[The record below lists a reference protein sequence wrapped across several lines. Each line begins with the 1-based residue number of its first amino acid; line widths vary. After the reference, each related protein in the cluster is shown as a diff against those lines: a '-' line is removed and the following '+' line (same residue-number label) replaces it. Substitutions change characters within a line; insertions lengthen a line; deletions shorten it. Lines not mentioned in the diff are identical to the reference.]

1 MPAEEALARFKR
13 GRLHMENAN
22 RLGPLSITPTGPRQT
37 PRNDFGTVFA
47 HAAQEVVRTGA
58 GVVAALVPGSP
69 MVSAAVASVSSVVA
83 ASTSSL
89 RSASAQP
96 LTGGTSGTGGVAG
109 GSGQGEQWD
118 LLAAQK
124 EMQAEGAKMNLAYM
138 NLQNEMQAES
148 RAHNAIS
155 NIMKVRHDSA
165 KAAINNIR

>member
-1 MPAEEALARFKR
+1 
-13 GRLHMENAN
+13 MENGN
-22 RLGPLSITPTGPRQT
+22 RIGSLSITPTVARQT
-37 PRNDFGTVFA
+37 PQNDFGTVFA
-47 HAAQEVVRTGA
+47 RTAQEVVRSGA
-58 GVVAALVPGSP
+58 GVMASLVPGGAA
-69 MVSAAVASVSSVVA
+69 VSAAVSSVSSVVSGA
-83 ASTSSL
+83 TSSI
-89 RSASAQP
+89 RGASAMP
-96 LTGGTSGTGGVAG
+96 TPGGVGGAGGGTSGAG
-109 GSGQGEQWD
+109 GLTGSTGKGDQWD

>member
-1 MPAEEALARFKR
+1 V
-13 GRLHMENAN
+13 ENGN
-22 RLGPLSITPTGPRQT
+22 RIGTLSITPTVARQT
-37 PRNDFGTVFA
+37 PRNDFGTVLA
-47 HAAQEVVRTGA
+47 RTAQEVVRTGA
-58 GVVAALVPGSP
+58 GVVAAIVPGGP
-69 MVSAAVASVSSVVA
+69 AVSAAVASVSSVVSTA
-83 ASTSSL
+83 ASSAPSVRGASVTAGGTGGTGS
-89 RSASAQP
+89 SASAT
-96 LTGGTSGTGGVAG
+96 LGGT
-109 GSGQGEQWD
+109 GQGDQWD

>member
-1 MPAEEALARFKR
+1 
-13 GRLHMENAN
+13 MENGN
-22 RLGPLSITPTGPRQT
+22 RIGTLSITPTVARQT
-37 PRNDFGTVFA
+37 PRNDFGTVLA
-47 HAAQEVVRTGA
+47 RTAQEVVRTGA
-58 GVVAALVPGSP
+58 GVVAAIVPGAP
-69 MVSAAVASVSSVVA
+69 AVSAAVASVSSVV
-83 ASTSSL
+83 STSASSV
-89 RSASAQP
+89 RGASVPTGGTGGTGSSASAT
-96 LTGGTSGTGGVAG
+96 LGAT
-109 GSGQGEQWD
+109 GQGDQWD

>member
-1 MPAEEALARFKR
+1 
-13 GRLHMENAN
+13 MENGN
-22 RLGPLSITPTGPRQT
+22 RIGTLSITPTVPRQT

-47 HAAQEVVRTGA
+47 RTAQEVVKTGA
-58 GVVAALVPGSP
+58 GIVASLVPGAP
-69 MVSAAVASVSSVVA
+69 MVSAAVASIGSVVSSA
-83 ASTSSL
+83 AS
-89 RSASAQP
+89 SARGASVVP
-96 LTGGTSGTGGVAG
+96 LSGGTGGAPG
-109 GSGQGEQWD
+109 IPGQGEQWD

-124 EMQAEGAKMNLAYM
+124 EMQAEGMKMNLAYM

>member
-1 MPAEEALARFKR
+1 
-13 GRLHMENAN
+13 MENGN
-22 RLGPLSITPTGPRQT
+22 RIGTLSITPTVARQT
-37 PRNDFGTVFA
+37 PRNDFGTVLA
-47 HAAQEVVRTGA
+47 RTAQEVVRTGA
-58 GVVAALVPGSP
+58 GVVAAIVPGAP
-69 MVSAAVASVSSVVA
+69 AVSAAVASVGAVVSTSASSVRG
-83 ASTSSL
+83 ASVPTGGMGGTGS
-89 RSASAQP
+89 SASAT
-96 LTGGTSGTGGVAG
+96 LGAT
-109 GSGQGEQWD
+109 GQGDQWD

>member
-1 MPAEEALARFKR
+1 V
-13 GRLHMENAN
+13 ENGN
-22 RLGPLSITPTGPRQT
+22 RIGSLSITPTVARQT
-37 PRNDFGTVFA
+37 PQNDFGTVFA
-47 HAAQEVVRTGA
+47 RTAQEVVRSGA
-58 GVVAALVPGSP
+58 GVVASLVPGGAA
-69 MVSAAVASVSSVVA
+69 VSAAVSSVSSVVSGA
-83 ASTSSL
+83 TSSI
-89 RSASAQP
+89 RGASALP
-96 LTGGTSGTGGVAG
+96 TPGGVGGAGGVTSGAGELSGTTGRGD
-109 GSGQGEQWD
+109 QWD

>member
-1 MPAEEALARFKR
+1 V
-13 GRLHMENAN
+13 ENGN
-22 RLGPLSITPTGPRQT
+22 RIGTLSITPTVARQT
-37 PRNDFGTVFA
+37 PQNDFGTVLA
-47 HAAQEVVRTGA
+47 RTAQEVVKTGA
-58 GVVAALVPGSP
+58 GVMAAMVPGAP
-69 MVSAAVASVSSVVA
+69 AVSAAVASVSSVVA
-83 ASTSSL
+83 TSTSSV
-89 RSASAQP
+89 RGAPAMAGGTGSAS
-96 LTGGTSGTGGVAG
+96 GTLGTG
-109 GSGQGEQWD
+109 QGDQWD